1 MILPG
6 TNGVHKDVDDLY
18 GDHFTVALAQAMTR
32 IECAPYWHSG
42 EKAPSRLVRAGE
54 LVRLSRVQL
63 HDERTA
69 TVHGSTKPYDITGFH
84 CTCPQSQKGQ
94 TRWCVHAVAVK
105 LARTLAQGTTQVPDQ
120 DDDDTLGNGH
130 PVDDETLPLPIG
142 PASTDERL
150 AQAVPQPYGARQA
163 AHALGPVPA
172 TPTPQEAPMPADEYI
187 PEPDTADVPV
197 AILDAPVT
205 TRALTP
211 VAPQVDDLEA
221 ALQVWTTQRAV
232 VQRFLKQELKPNVD
246 YYTLRIGGKDS
257 KPSLS
262 KAGAEKVLGWLKI
275 QASFAPDTGTWEM
288 LGRPTDLISFVC
300 TLRTRSG
307 EIVGEGRGARS
318 LTKDGGDVNKAIKMA
333 EKSAMVSAVLRTGCL
348 SDVFTQDLEDQRERE
363 EAAPTPARTTSQDL
377 RQRIWVKVQ
386 VLAPEVRTR
395 EAVEAWV
402 SQETGFALHPDHY
415 RDILSALE
423 AR

>member
-1 MILPG
+1 MILPA

-32 IECAPYWHSG
+32 LECAPYWHAG

-69 TVHGSTKPYDITGFH
+69 TVHGSTKPYDVTGFH

-105 LARTLAQGTTQVPDQ
+105 LARTLANQVPASLPVV
-120 DDDDTLGNGH
+120 DDADTLGTGF
-130 PVDDETLPLPIG
+130 PVDDETLPLPLP
-142 PASTDERL
+142 PATVDERL
-150 AQAVPQPYGARQA
+150 AAPGRQE
-163 AHALGPVPA
+163 
-172 TPTPQEAPMPADEYI
+172 PQEEPMDGDEYC
-187 PEPDTADVPV
+187 EPDDAHRTTAVLEPP
-197 AILDAPVT
+197 AATRALAPVT
-205 TRALTP
+205 
-211 VAPQVDDLEA
+211 PQADDLEA

-232 VQRFLKQELKPNVD
+232 VQRFLKQELKPNID
-246 YYTLRIGGKDS
+246 YYTLKIGGKES

-262 KAGAEKVLGWLKI
+262 KAGAEKVMGWLKI

-288 LGRPTDLISFVC
+288 LGRPQDLVCYVC

-318 LTKDGGDVNKAIKMA
+318 LKKDGGDVNKAIKMA
-333 EKSAMVSAVLRTGCL
+333 EKSACVSAVLRTGAL
-348 SDVFTQDLEDQRERE
+348 SDVFTCDLEDMQEPEPVKTASTTKRL
-363 EAAPTPARTTSQDL
+363 TSQEM
-377 RQRIWVKVQ
+377 RQKIWTIVQ
-386 VLAPEVRTR
+386 QRAPEAKTR
-395 EAVEAWV
+395 EAVDDWV
-402 SQETGFALHPDHY
+402 LKNTGLALHPDEY
-415 RDILSALE
+415 ADILATLE
-423 AR
+423 GRGL